1 MRNSRETMIL
11 NILAVLAAV
20 LLSAGCAAA
29 EDVAL
34 NETNFPDS
42 AFREYV
48 AGRYDSDKNGVLD
61 EEELKHTTSL
71 DDMPDGIQSIQGIEL
86 LKNVDILYLYNSDM
100 TEVVIEDHPGLQII
114 RGSGEKLKRI
124 HFARME
130 RLETVDF
137 QHIDTL
143 TQVELS
149 EVPAIREL
157 IVYSDGITSLDL
169 SGCPGLTFLGIGDTK
184 ITQIDLSMLTGL
196 EQLWISGCR
205 MEMPDLKM
213 FPNLRQLGAQ
223 ECELTEIDLSGNPEL
238 TFLSVEKNDLTALDL
253 RNNSKLEQV
262 WARDNRISQIRTGSH
277 PALRELYLSGNRIS
291 AIDVS
296 AAPELE
302 ELLLQDNMITSIDVT
317 RNPKLKVLHVD
328 ATGISEIDL
337 SRNPE
342 LEELRV
348 EACKGLSKLD
358 LSHNPKLKSL
368 LAYWNNL
375 EELDLSGNPELEK
388 LWADGCR
395 FSHVD
400 LSGLKKA
407 PDPDNFVLQNNTYP
421 VEAADGTLDLTTL
434 KGFDVSRA
442 SNWEGGTVSGN
453 ILTFLDPVV
462 YYTYD
467 CGNGIQETFSMQR
480 GVKKENGFTYILQE
494 DGTARIIGCTQ
505 TGDVLIPG
513 TLGGK
518 PVTALTG
525 RLFSYSQGITSVHF
539 PKTLVQMGQDSGSLL
554 AYEFTECQN
563 LKAIT
568 VDPENPAFTSKDGVL
583 YSKDLSFLYHY
594 PHAKTETEYHVPKE
608 TTHMDCEAFVG
619 FTGKLDLYLE
629 NRNTS
634 WAEYTF
640 AKLKDMTVY
649 YRPGGR
655 SEARVKAFLE
665 QENYPTDPYF
675 PTFVSYGEAEEE
687 ESWEEIADRV
697 VQETVTGSMSD
708 REKAKALHD
717 WITQH
722 TKYSL
727 KYNDQAG
734 VLIFGEAHCEGYAK
748 TYQTL
753 LDKAGVTNRLVSG
766 TAGKTFHQAEGHV
779 WNQVKIGDIW
789 YNVDVTWDDPVNMD
803 GSEQGIVSGME
814 NHKYFL
820 VSSQVLSADHYWD
833 QSGEANTGWIPED
846 GALVFRNAEGQRVT
860 GWLEIDGGAF
870 WFDEQ
875 GLNVIGTRT
884 VDGKEVT
891 FESTLL
897 FTDTA
902 GDHFA
907 GRKTEEQGEQ
917 EEEEKQD
924 KPEEPEEIRELQDVE
939 TTGKTPE
946 KIREQ
951 VQQLDTEKL
960 AEELKTDGK
969 AAETLREIE
978 SAAGGETRIVI
989 AESIRETLPSVT
1001 AAGAS
1006 LNGTEQ
1012 EGAAVLTVAPP
1023 ENRETLPEGYRS
1035 TGAVWF
1041 SMKLSNV
1048 QSSEALKV
1056 PVVIS
1061 AEIPSGLDPERV
1073 MILHYHTAGAEP
1085 QRIVPAVYQSG
1096 GKWYARFT
1104 VTGFSDFALVETGK
1118 QTGDINGDGEVNEKD
1133 LLLLMRYF
1141 GGEPVTIREENA
1153 DTNGDGAVD
1162 GRDALHLMKYLSGE
1176 EDIVL

>member
-1 MRNSRETMIL
+1 MRNSRGTMIL
-11 NILAVLAAV
+11 TILAVLAAV

-29 EDVAL
+29 ENVAL

-42 AFREYV
+42 AFREYL
-48 AGRYDSDKNGVLD
+48 AEQFDSDKNGVLD
-61 EEELKHTTSL
+61 EDELESIDYLRDVPGEVLSL
-71 DDMPDGIQSIQGIEL
+71 QGIEL
-86 LKNVDILYLYNSDM
+86 LPYVQNLDLPDTKM
-100 TEVVIEDHPGLQII
+100 TELVLEGHPCLNTI
-114 RGSGEKLKRI
+114 SATGENLTRVRL
-124 HFARME
+124 ARME
-130 RLETVDF
+130 KLRLVNLLDCKKLER
-137 QHIDTL
+137 L
-143 TQVELS
+143 ELS
-149 EVPAIREL
+149 EVPEIQDVCLNR
-157 IVYSDGITSLDL
+157 SGIAELDL
-169 SGCPGLTFLGIGDTK
+169 SECPSLLSLGIDDTN
-184 ITQIDLSMLTGL
+184 ISQIDLSMLKNLEVLVIRGL
-196 EQLWISGCR
+196 K

-213 FPNLRQLGAQ
+213 FPRLK
-223 ECELTEIDLSGNPEL
+223 ELQAEGCGLSEIDLSGNPEL
-238 TFLSVEKNDLTALDL
+238 TFLNVENNDLTALDL
-253 RNNSKLEQV
+253 RNNSKLERI
-262 WARDNRISQIRTGSH
+262 WARENRLAEPPKGSW
-277 PALRELYLSGNRIS
+277 PGLQELFLDFNPIQ
-291 AIDVS
+291 AVDVS
-296 AAPELE
+296 ALSELE
-302 ELLLQDNMITSIDVT
+302 TLWLQNT
-317 RNPKLKVLHVD
+317 L
-328 ATGISEIDL
+328 ISEID
-337 SRNPE
+337 
-342 LEELRV
+342 V
-348 EACKGLSKLD
+348 T
-358 LSHNPKLKSL
+358 HNPKLKSL
-368 LAYWNNL
+368 HVDSTGITEINLSLNPELEDLRAEVCKKLKRLDLTHNPKLKTLMAYWNSL
-375 EELDLSGNPELEK
+375 EELDLSGNPELEV
-388 LWADGCR
+388 LWVDGCR
-395 FSHVD
+395 FSHMN
-400 LSGLKKA
+400 LSGLKKV
-407 PDPDNFVLQNNTYP
+407 PDPAEIKLYNNTCL

-442 SNWEGGTVSGN
+442 SDWEGGTVSGN

-462 YYTYD
+462 HYTYD
-467 CGNGIQETFSMQR
+467 CGSGIRETFMLQR
-480 GVKKENGFTYILQE
+480 GVKEENGFTYAPLN
-494 DGTARIIGCTQ
+494 DGTVIVLGCSLS
-505 TGDVLIPG
+505 GDVVIPE

-518 PVTALTG
+518 PVSALPS
-525 RLFSYSQGITSVHF
+525 RLFAYNQGITSVHF
-539 PKTLVQMGQDSGSLL
+539 PKTLVKMGEDGTNLL
-554 AYEFTECQN
+554 AYEFTECMN

-727 KYNDQAG
+727 KYNDQTG

-766 TAGKTFHQAEGHV
+766 TAGKTLHQAEGHV

-803 GSEQGIVSGME
+803 GSEQGIVSGLE
-814 NHKYFL
+814 YHKYFL

-897 FTDTA
+897 FTDAA

-907 GRKTEEQGEQ
+907 GRKTEEQEEQ

-924 KPEEPEEIRELQDVE
+924 KPEEKEEIRELQDVE

-1012 EGAAVLTVAPP
+1012 DGAAVLTVAPP

-1085 QRIVPAVYQSG
+1085 QRIVPTVYQSG

-1104 VTGFSDFALVETGK
+1104 VTGFSDFALAETGK
-1118 QTGDINGDGEVNEKD
+1118 QTGDINGDGEVDEKD